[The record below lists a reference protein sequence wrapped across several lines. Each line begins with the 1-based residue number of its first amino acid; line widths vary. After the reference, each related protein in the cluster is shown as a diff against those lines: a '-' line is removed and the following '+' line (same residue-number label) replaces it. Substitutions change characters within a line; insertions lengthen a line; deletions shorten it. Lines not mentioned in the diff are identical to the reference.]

1 MPVETE
7 RKVLII
13 DDDIDFQFMVGT
25 MLRNSG
31 YIVKSV
37 LEGKPGIA
45 MSLARECDIIL
56 LDIELPGI
64 SGVDLGKQLKSSP
77 DTADIPILLVS
88 GHDECEKL
96 FVESE
101 ANDFV
106 QKPFSLSALMLKIH
120 ELINK
125 ATDFTRQKM
134 AIPAPNKT

>member
-13 DDDIDFQFMVGT
+13 DDDIDFQFMVST

-37 LEGKPGIA
+37 LEGKPSMA
-45 MSLARECDIIL
+45 MSLARECDIII

-88 GHDECEKL
+88 GHNECEKL
-96 FVESE
+96 FAESE

-120 ELINK
+120 ELLDK
-125 ATDFTRQKM
+125 ARDFTRQKM
-134 AIPAPNKT
+134 TIPAADKP